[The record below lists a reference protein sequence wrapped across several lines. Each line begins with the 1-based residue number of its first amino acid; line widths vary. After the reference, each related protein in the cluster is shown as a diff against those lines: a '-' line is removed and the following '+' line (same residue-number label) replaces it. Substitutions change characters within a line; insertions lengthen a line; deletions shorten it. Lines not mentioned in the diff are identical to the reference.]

1 MSELPSAIHYTAG
14 LERVMG
20 DQDMYLR
27 VLTRFRLDYHDKA
40 LHLRAALAAGDLPLA
55 QRIAHTLKGAAAMI
69 EARALRQLAV
79 EAEQQLRS
87 GAGTGA
93 DARLL
98 DRLDAELARV
108 VAQADALL
116 QAPAAQTVQVVEGVE
131 ALDAAQV
138 ERLCAMLDTGDSA
151 ALDMIDKQCAGLQ
164 ALLGAPRMAALQA
177 AVASFDFEGA
187 LQVLQPGYGQQP
199 QR

>member
-1 MSELPSAIHYTAG
+1 MSELSPAIHYAAG

-40 LHLRAALAAGDLPLA
+40 AHLRAALDAGDLPLA

-69 EARALRQLAV
+69 EARALRGLAV
-79 EAEQQLRS
+79 EAEQQLRC
-87 GAGTGA
+87 GAGA
-93 DARLL
+93 EVQLL

-108 VAQADALL
+108 MAQADALL
-116 QAPAAQTVQVVEGVE
+116 PAPAAEAVKAVGTVE

-138 ERLCAMLDTGDSA
+138 EHLCALLDIGDSA
-151 ALDMIDKQCAGLQ
+151 ALDMIDKQCAGLR

-187 LQVLQPGYGQQP
+187 LHVLQPGYGQQP